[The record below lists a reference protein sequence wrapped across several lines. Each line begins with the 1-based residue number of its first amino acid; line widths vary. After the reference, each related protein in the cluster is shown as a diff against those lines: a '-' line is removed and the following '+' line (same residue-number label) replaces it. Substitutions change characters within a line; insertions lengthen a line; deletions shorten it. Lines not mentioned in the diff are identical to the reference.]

1 MNTKLTGRWGE
12 AAAAD
17 LLRKKGYKIVAA
29 GYRTR
34 HGEVD
39 LIAEN
44 RRALV
49 FVEVKTRKDA
59 RFAEAKDFVGHTK
72 REKLVAMANMYLAG
86 HETKK
91 TVRFD
96 VIEVYAPEGV
106 DTAEPVINHIED
118 AFTAD
123 R

>member
-12 AAAAD
+12 AVAAD
-17 LLRKKGYKIVAA
+17 YLRKKGYKITAS
-29 GYRTR
+29 GFRTR
-34 HGEVD
+34 FGEID
-39 LIAEN
+39 LIAET
-44 RRALV
+44 RRVIA

-59 RFAEAKDFVGHTK
+59 KYANARDYVGYTK
-72 REKLVAMANMYLAG
+72 QEKLIATAKMYLAR

-91 TVRFD
+91 IARFD

-106 DTAEPVINHIED
+106 DTADPVINHIED
-118 AFTAD
+118 AFTED